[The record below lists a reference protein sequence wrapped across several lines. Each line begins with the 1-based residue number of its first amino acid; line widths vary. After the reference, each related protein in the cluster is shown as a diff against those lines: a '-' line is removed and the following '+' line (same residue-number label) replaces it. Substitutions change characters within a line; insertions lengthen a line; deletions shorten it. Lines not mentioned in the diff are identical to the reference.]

1 MLENDINYY
10 LDPKIIKKLDLMSDR
25 CTRSNAK
32 KDACLIVEGGEGE
45 GKTNTS
51 IACAYYVKKKTGMP
65 IHLFFRLDNLIKF
78 AQTNTN
84 CIIIWDEPALDALS
98 TDSLSR
104 INKDL
109 IRLLM
114 AVRINRHFFIF
125 NFTKFYKFNEY
136 IVVDRALGLIHM
148 YSRKEIEPGRFVYIK
163 KRNLEKLYLSY
174 KQSKKRLYKKYSSFR
189 GSFSEVM
196 NRHFDSMGIHVNG
209 YEKATINNYESE
221 KSKAIEG
228 IGKDDLKKENKAL
241 TELRK
246 LKRTIGGMIISGL
259 TREELAAKI
268 GISSRTLQMWKNM
281 NEKGQNDPENA
292 NRGCFEAEEETDI

>member
-1 MLENDINYY
+1 MSVTDLEYY
-10 LDPKIIKKLDLMSDR
+10 LDPKIVKKLDLMADR

-51 IACAYYVKKKTGMP
+51 LACAYYIKHKTGMP

-78 AQTNTN
+78 AQTHTG

-148 YSRKEIEPGRFVYIK
+148 YSRREVEPGRFVYIK

-174 KQSKKRLYKKYSSFR
+174 KQNKKRLYKKYSSFR

-196 NRHFDSMGIHVNG
+196 NRHFDNMGVHING
-209 YEKATINNYESE
+209 FDKATIGIYESE
-221 KSKAIEG
+221 KGKAIEG
-228 IGKDDLKKENKAL
+228 IGKADVKKENKAL
-241 TELRK
+241 IELRK
-246 LKRTIGGMIISGL
+246 LKKTLGNMVIPSI
-259 TREELAAKI
+259 TREELAAKM

-281 NEKGQNDPENA
+281 RERGQNDLENA
-292 NRGCFEAEEETDI
+292 NGGCFEAVEETDI